1 MALRDGWTTRIAQGL
16 RLDALLTAGAA
27 LPAAAPPVRAVDL
40 DLLPEGWLATAR
52 ASCEGRLKN
61 AAHRGLDLAGALA
74 LLVFTL
80 PVLLLAALAI
90 KLDSPGPVFYRQ
102 ERVGRG
108 GKAFMLFKLRSMTAD
123 AEAGG
128 APQWARKQ
136 DPRVTRV
143 GRFLRLTRI
152 DEVPQVLNVLRG
164 DMALV
169 GPRPERPAFVEQLGL
184 AIPHYHDRACVR
196 PGITGWA
203 QVNHPY
209 GASVEDARAKL
220 TYDLHYVQHRGLR
233 LDLLILAATVRVVLR
248 GEGAR

>member
-1 MALRDGWTTRIAQGL
+1 MALRDGWTVKLARSL
-16 RLDALLTAGAA
+16 HLDALLPAGGAM
-27 LPAAAPPVRAVDL
+27 PAAAPRARAVDL
-40 DLLPEGWLATAR
+40 ELLPEGWLATAR

-108 GKAFMLFKLRSMTAD
+108 GRAFMMVKFRSMAVD

-128 APQWARKQ
+128 APRWASQ
-136 DPRVTRV
+136 HDPRVTRV

-169 GPRPERPAFVEQLGL
+169 GPRPERPAFVERLGQV
-184 AIPHYHDRACVR
+184 IPHYHDRACVK

-220 TYDLHYVQHRGLR
+220 AYDLHYVQRRGLR
-233 LDLLILAATVRVVLR
+233 LDLRILLATVRVVVFQ
-248 GEGAR
+248 EGAR